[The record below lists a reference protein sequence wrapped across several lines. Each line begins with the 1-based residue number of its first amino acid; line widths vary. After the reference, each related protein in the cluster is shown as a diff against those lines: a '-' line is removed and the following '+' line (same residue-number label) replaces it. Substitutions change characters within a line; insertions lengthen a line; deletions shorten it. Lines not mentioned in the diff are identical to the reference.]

1 MWCHLVFLTPL
12 FGLILFWVFPWPIAV
27 GLYLVLLVVSSAVY
41 VVTYRAMRLPVTT
54 GATGMIGLRGQVVRA
69 IESRGTVRIYNEL
82 WTAIADQ
89 PLPVGTSVRV
99 IAVQGL
105 VLHVAPEPN
114 SELRA

>member
-27 GLYLVLLVVSSAVY
+27 GLYF
-41 VVTYRAMRLPVTT
+41 
-54 GATGMIGLRGQVVRA
+54 
-69 IESRGTVRIYNEL
+69 NEL

-105 VLHVAPEPN
+105 VLYVAPEPN